1 MSDKCPITGKP
12 CSKHRGYTVTEK
24 KGDDARSYA
33 VCEDCMHLK
42 EDLWIGDEHPPC
54 SRCGTTLDSIVRSSK
69 IGCAHCYEHFS
80 EPIEFIIDSVQGG
93 TSNHV
98 GIVPESFKR
107 SQAASVNPVKFA
119 SDLVAA
125 VRRASNEGRYEDASA
140 LSAVLGSARE
150 IINRADEG
158 GRLNADD
165 ASLFADIVYRHM
177 YPESAQ

>member
-24 KGDDARSYA
+24 KGDDSRAYA

-42 EDLWIGDEHPPC
+42 NDLSIGDEHPPC

-80 EPIEFIIDSVQGG
+80 EPIEFIIDSAQGG
-93 TSNHV
+93 ESTHV
-98 GIVPESFKR
+98 GRVPESFKR

-119 SDLVAA
+119 SDLVAEI
-125 VRRASNEGRYEDASA
+125 RRASNEGRYEEAGS
-140 LSAVLGSARE
+140 LSVVLGAAKD
-150 IINRADEG
+150 IINRSDDG
-158 GRLNADD
+158 GNMSADD
-165 ASLFADIVYRHM
+165 AALFADIVYRRM
-177 YPESAQ
+177 YPESSE